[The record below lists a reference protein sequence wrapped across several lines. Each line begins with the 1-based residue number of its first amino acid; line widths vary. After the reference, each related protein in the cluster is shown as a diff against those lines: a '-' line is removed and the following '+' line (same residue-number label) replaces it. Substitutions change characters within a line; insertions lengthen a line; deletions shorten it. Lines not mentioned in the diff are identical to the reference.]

1 MTLLGCGVLDFH
13 HDTDAV
19 LILARGHLRDAVAC
33 VALHVV
39 VDAVHVVYWNE
50 LGQDYWQPGFSYPP
64 LIAQHSGRI
73 GVHVTTQDHV
83 LV

>member
-1 MTLLGCGVLDFH
+1 MRDAVVTDTPRRWWPAYRFVARCLLSAPPTAAMTLLGCGVLDFH

-39 VDAVHVVYWNE
+39 VDAVHVVYC
-50 LGQDYWQPGFSYPP
+50 
-64 LIAQHSGRI
+64 
-73 GVHVTTQDHV
+73 T
-83 LV
+83 